1 MLPLVIHQCVGSAR
15 LPLVIHQSVSS
26 TRLPL
31 VFHQCVSSTRLPL
44 VIHQC
49 VSSTRLPLVFHQCVS
64 STRLPLVFH
73 QCVSSIRFP
82 AIRTRFS
89 CLTWPNPA
97 YCIWWFWIVSIGI
110 LYSESFILWDL
121 LSKCNNIVQ
130 QEPTLI
136 LWDIND

>member
-15 LPLVIHQSVSS
+15 LPLVI
-26 TRLPL
+26 
-31 VFHQCVSSTRLPL
+31 HQCVSSTRLPL

-73 QCVSSIRFP
+73 QCVRSIRFP

-97 YCIWWFWIVSIGI
+97 YCIWWFWIGISIGI